1 MVSKRLLYL
10 VRRWLTKKTKRK
22 SPINSWPWIRSQ
34 LYRILLN
41 PKTDRIH
48 LQISAAI
55 STSSPKKWLTS
66 GELSSSKAFFFSF
79 CRRCSNRL
87 DKKSFLMKI
96 RRPCL
101 GRTFSWMELYFYP
114 ICHKLGP
121 MPTGRL
127 MDRVLCFVPAL
138 LSFRPLFLESLF
150 SFFFFIV
157 LGSFVGFL
165 LRIQGS

>member
-66 GELSSSKAFFFSF
+66 GELSSSKAF
-79 CRRCSNRL
+79 
-87 DKKSFLMKI
+87 
-96 RRPCL
+96 
-101 GRTFSWMELYFYP
+101 
-114 ICHKLGP
+114 
-121 MPTGRL
+121 
-127 MDRVLCFVPAL
+127 
-138 LSFRPLFLESLF
+138 
-150 SFFFFIV
+150 SFFFVVGVVIV
-157 LGSFVGFL
+157 WIRNRFWWRFGGLVSVGLSPGWSCIFTRFVTSWAPCRLGAWWIGFFVLCQLFCLSALSFSSPCFPFFFLSFSGRLLGFL

>member
-1 MVSKRLLYL
+1 MESFHQ
-10 VRRWLTKKTKRK
+10 VRHFL
-22 SPINSWPWIRSQ
+22 
-34 LYRILLN
+34 
-41 PKTDRIH
+41 
-48 LQISAAI
+48 
-55 STSSPKKWLTS
+55 
-66 GELSSSKAFFFSF
+66 FSF
-79 CRRCSNRL
+79 FLSRCSNRL

-150 SFFFFIV
+150 SFFFYRSRVVCWVFYCASKGRRLSGKVRDGPLITAV
-157 LGSFVGFL
+157 RSLRFQL
-165 LRIQGS
+165 LRLLSPAASRLFPYIVDLYLLGGPESRLNV